1 MSQKVTKAELID
13 ALHESTSIN
22 RKDIHGI
29 IDNLL
34 EQVKLAILAEKT
46 VELRGFGTFEIRIR
60 KGRKRARNPKTG
72 ETVSVADHAVAIF
85 RPGRELKQEAWKINA
100 LHTDETQIKDQ

>member
-13 ALHESTSIN
+13 ALYERTAIN
-22 RKDIHGI
+22 RKDIHGL
-29 IDNLL
+29 IDSLI
-34 EQVKLAILAEKT
+34 EEIKQAILAEKT

-72 ETVSVADHAVAIF
+72 ETVSVADHGVAIF

-100 LHTDETQIKDQ
+100 LHPDETLPPT